1 MKPHLLPIILL
12 SLAFLPE
19 THAQILNTLRGWS
32 DIDNG
37 WSVEVEGKFSL
48 SRGNYHHMD
57 LSSHGAVQYLTE
69 RNRFRFMIS
78 ENFYNIDGNTVS
90 EDFVAHLRHNYRLT
104 NTFATLLFTQDQYK
118 PYQSLQRRTLLG
130 GGLRAD
136 ILHSDRCGA
145 ALGASAMMES
155 LAFTNEINE
164 EDTTNIRASFF
175 ISLLWQ
181 PVDVLTIDLSGFY
194 QPKLPD
200 FAEPLLMS
208 ALCLETR
215 LSQYLSMINTFDLA
229 YDESP
234 AEGVDQTDY
243 SLKSGLRFSL

>member
-1 MKPHLLPIILL
+1 MKPPLILIVSL
-12 SLAFLPE
+12 SLAFL
-19 THAQILNTLRGWS
+19 TDAHAQILNTLRGWS

-57 LSSHGAVQYLTE
+57 LSSHGAVQFLT
-69 RNRFRFMIS
+69 RKNRFRFMIS
-78 ENFYNIDGNTVS
+78 ENFYNIDGSTVS

-104 NTFATLLFTQDQYK
+104 TTFATLLFTQDQYK
-118 PYQSLQRRTLLG
+118 PYQRLQRRTLLG

-136 ILHSDRCGA
+136 ILHNDRCGA

-155 LAFTNEINE
+155 LAFTSEINKQ
-164 EDTTNIRASFF
+164 DTTNFRGSFF

-200 FAEPLLMS
+200 FTEPLLMS

-215 LSQYLSMINTFDLA
+215 LSQHLSMINTFDLA
-229 YDESP
+229 YDDSP
-234 AEGVDQTDY
+234 AQGVDQTDY
-243 SLKSGLRFSL
+243 ALKSGLRFSL